1 MGIDCG
7 VTTSCNVDCLDCMF
21 VLTWWSGPKKFT
33 DCFVSVGSLTS
44 SSTALASPM
53 TPMGFFV
60 FLCWSRRR
68 LSGALELELR
78 TGGDT
83 TKGGERE
90 THQWAGALRLTPIC
104 EAEKARRP
112 SPRGVLDGGD
122 DDVGH
127 SNRLGAAALNRDR
140 VRVIG
145 DNDGLLLFTRR
156 TLKVKVIGC
165 VDRCLHSRDIAS
177 SHPPHGS

>member
-1 MGIDCG
+1 MPLSRPMTPPTSRLASPNSSVSAMVVLTIMCERATVSRRLRRLRSSKHDGSERGREVGIDCG

-112 SPRGVLDGGD
+112 SPR
-122 DDVGH
+122 
-127 SNRLGAAALNRDR
+127 S
-140 VRVIG
+140 
-145 DNDGLLLFTRR
+145 
-156 TLKVKVIGC
+156 
-165 VDRCLHSRDIAS
+165 
-177 SHPPHGS
+177 